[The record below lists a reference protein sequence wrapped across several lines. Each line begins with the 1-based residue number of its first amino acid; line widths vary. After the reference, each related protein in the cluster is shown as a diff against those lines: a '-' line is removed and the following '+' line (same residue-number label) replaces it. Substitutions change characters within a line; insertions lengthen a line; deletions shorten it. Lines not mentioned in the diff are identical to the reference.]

1 MPSTDWKT
9 TAATKRDSVLAL
21 IPPQWR
27 IQAPPSAQE
36 QRDVTGLFIQQ
47 YLDQKEIEITEAEAV
62 DIVKNTT
69 SGTWSA
75 YDVAKAFCHRA
86 AVAHQ
91 LVGAN
96 HRKTRIR
103 MY

>member
-1 MPSTDWKT
+1 MPSTDWKK

-21 IPPQWR
+21 IPTQWR

-36 QRDVTGLFIQQ
+36 QRNVTGKFIQQ
-47 YLDQKEIEITEAEAV
+47 YLDEKEIEITETEAV
-62 DIVKNTT
+62 DIVKKTT

-75 YDVAKAFCHRA
+75 YEVANAFCHRA

-91 LVGAN
+91 LVCAGPGLSEQ
-96 HRKTRIR
+96 R
-103 MY
+103 